1 MRKLTPKQRTCKR
14 RNRRELVTLLDI
26 LAGHPQWVERREHFK
41 MLARMAARIL
51 SKGGKT

>member
-1 MRKLTPKQRTCKR
+1 MRTIPPKQRTCKR
-14 RNRRELVTLLDI
+14 RKRRELVTLVNI

-51 SKGGKT
+51 SKGGQV